1 VSASGRRSAQALY
14 FQGETIMSSSNERA
28 EILRLVETG
37 KLSASEGIQ
46 LLNTLE
52 RAPRL
57 APPPQQPVST
67 KGRWLRIRVTNLTTQ
82 ASKVNVNLPLGLV
95 SAGLRIGQ
103 RYAPELHGVDWDNL
117 LDEIQRGA
125 NGKLVEVEDQED
137 NERVEIFVD

>member
-1 VSASGRRSAQALY
+1 MANS
-14 FQGETIMSSSNERA
+14 TERT
-28 EILRLVETG
+28 EILRLIESG
-37 KLSASEGIQ
+37 KISTSEGLT
-46 LLNTLE
+46 LLNSLDKGT
-52 RAPRL
+52 PRL
-57 APPPQQPVST
+57 PPTPQVAPLPQAT
-67 KGRWLRIRVTNLTTQ
+67 TRGRWLRIRVTNLTTQ

-103 RYAPELHGVDWDNL
+103 RYAPELNGVDWDNL